1 MKNYWDYFWP
11 KVTMCSWLM
20 RHIHKGG
27 GGGGRIYNWNP
38 ETWKLLKNSEYA

>member
-20 RHIHKGG
+20 GHIHKGG
-27 GGGGRIYNWNP
+27 GGGGGESITETLKP
-38 ETWKLLKNSEYA
+38 ENC